1 MSHRRWRQNAAPG
14 VSPGNLSPKSYQPSK
29 RAARTSVAPPGLTDL
44 INLSYPGLTPGAINL
59 PPANAG
65 SLNSSGLVSLS
76 KRWLSLLGLGL
87 FLFMSFGASSSKAQS
102 SLFDSQ
108 EGFEMPVQE
117 RARVRAPE
125 LVGGRGW
132 LNTDKPL
139 SLAALKGKVVLL
151 DFWTYGCINCM
162 HIIPDLKKLERKY
175 PNELVV
181 IGVHSAKFEN
191 EKDTENIRR
200 IVLRYEIEHPIVNDA
215 DFVIW
220 KSYAVDAWPTRY
232 LIDPAGYIIG
242 KLSGEGGYEALD
254 KAIADSI
261 AEFRK
266 RGELNE
272 APLKLVLERA
282 KVGDLPLAFPGKILA
297 DQKSD
302 RLFIADSD
310 HNRIVVAKLD
320 GTLIETIGTGVRGM
334 AGGSFDT
341 ANFFRPQGMA
351 LDGDL
356 LYVADTE
363 NHLVRL
369 VDLKARTVQTIAG
382 TGRQSMQHGASGPAL
397 STALSSPWD
406 LQLVGRT
413 LYIAMAG
420 PHQIWRLDLDKQQ
433 VSTFAGS
440 GREGNADGSLSEAT
454 FAQPSGLALI
464 HNTMYVADPEGSIIR
479 AVDLSAGKVRT
490 LAGGTRDLFDFG
502 DRDGRGDHARLQHPL
517 GLAVNGDKLL
527 IADTYNHKI
536 KELDTQSRAVQT
548 FLGSGQPGQNDGPSA
563 TFYEPGGLAVAG
575 DKLYVADTNNHAI
588 RVVDLKTK
596 ETRTLPIKGLQPP
609 AATQAVANDDAA
621 PNAEEIK
628 LAPQKVRT
636 GEATIIINVDLPA
649 GYHLNPTAPQHYK
662 VAIENGAKSLTI
674 NEPDRSAKGSQFPI
688 RVPVRAQ
695 AAGMAELHA
704 SFTFVYCRED
714 NTGTCRIKTLVWRA
728 PVEVVNDA
736 SAANE
741 IKFVGRVGGD

>member
-1 MSHRRWRQNAAPG
+1 MA
-14 VSPGNLSPKSYQPSK
+14 
-29 RAARTSVAPPGLTDL
+29 
-44 INLSYPGLTPGAINL
+44 
-59 PPANAG
+59 
-65 SLNSSGLVSLS
+65 
-76 KRWLSLLGLGL
+76 
-87 FLFMSFGASSSKAQS
+87 
-102 SLFDSQ
+102 
-108 EGFEMPVQE
+108 VQE

-125 LVGGRGW
+125 LSGGRGW

-162 HIIPDLKKLERKY
+162 HIIPDLKKLEKKY

-215 DFVIW
+215 DFAIW
-220 KSYAVDAWPTRY
+220 RSYTVNAWPTRY

-272 APLKLVLERA
+272 APLKLLLERA

-297 DQKSD
+297 DQTSG

-310 HNRIVVAKLD
+310 HNRIVIATLD
-320 GTLIETIGTGVRGM
+320 GTLVETIGNGVHGARD
-334 AGGSFDT
+334 GSFDQAT
-341 ANFFRPQGMA
+341 LFRPQGMV
-351 LDGDL
+351 LDGET

-363 NHLVRL
+363 NHLIRQ
-369 VDLKARTVQTIAG
+369 VDLKSKTVKTIAG
-382 TGRQSMQHGASGPAL
+382 TGQQSREYGLSGPAL
-397 STALSSPWD
+397 SVALNSPWD

-420 PHQIWRLDLDKQQ
+420 PHQIWKLDLEKQE

-440 GREGNADGSLSEAT
+440 GHEARLDGPLDESG
-454 FAQPSGLALI
+454 FAQPSALATDEKTL
-464 HNTMYVADPEGSIIR
+464 YVSDAEANIIR
-479 AVDLSAGKVRT
+479 AISLGPEGKVRT
-490 LAGGTRDLFDFG
+490 LVGGDLFDFG
-502 DRDGRGDHARLQHPL
+502 DEDGFGNDVRLQHPL
-517 GLAVNGDKLL
+517 GLALWNNKLL

-536 KELDTQSRAVQT
+536 KVLDPSTRSVRSFAGT
-548 FLGSGQPGQNDGPSA
+548 GKPGQSDGAKPS
-563 TFYEPGGLAVAG
+563 FYEPGGLAVAG
-575 DKLYVADTNNHAI
+575 DKLFVADTNNHAI

-596 ETRTLPIKGLQPP
+596 ETKTLAIKGLQPP
-609 AATQAVANDDAA
+609 ASNQAAANFDAA
-621 PNAEEIK
+621 PNAEEIT
-628 LAPQKVRT
+628 LPPQRVR
-636 GEATIIINVDLPA
+636 GGDATLLINVELPA
-649 GYHLNPTAPQHYK
+649 GNHLNPTAPQHYK
-662 VAIENGAKSLTI
+662 ISIENGAKSLVI
-674 NEPDRSAKGSQFPI
+674 AEQDASRSTKGSQLPI
-688 RVPVRAQ
+688 RVPVRASL
-695 AAGMAELHA
+695 AGLAELRA

-728 PVEVVNDA
+728 SVEVVNDVTA
-736 SAANE
+736 SSE
-741 IKFVGRVGGD
+741 IRFPGKVSGD